1 MFGNLYLVPRIPA
14 ISGVYFSSDRWK
26 RLAKRERERERKRAV
41 VSLAY
46 ESIEGSYI
54 PVSRYMHKIFDVN
67 PWLGAAQ
74 LRKRRASNKRN
85 KTSRK
90 RDSTREGK
98 VGAWRRGESF
108 GSRERREGI
117 HK

>member
-1 MFGNLYLVPRIPA
+1 MFGNLCLVPRIPA

-26 RLAKRERERERKRAV
+26 RLAKRERERERAV

-67 PWLGAAQ
+67 P
-74 LRKRRASNKRN
+74 
-85 KTSRK
+85 
-90 RDSTREGK
+90 
-98 VGAWRRGESF
+98 
-108 GSRERREGI
+108 
-117 HK
+117 